1 MSKYILL
8 TGFLLLLPLIAL
20 ASELTDRGDQAYQT
34 EHYSDAIALYLEAM
48 ERDGT
53 SSDLYYNLGNAYY
66 RSGQIADAILS
77 YERALRLDP
86 TNSEARA
93 NLAFVNERIVDK
105 KGESGSFLSNAVTS
119 VVNKSSS
126 NGWAYLALTFFIIAA
141 AGVAAYLFFDS
152 VLIRKTGFF
161 GGIIA
166 AILFVIC
173 LIFSINA
180 KSLAED
186 TSDAVIT
193 AETSVLST
201 VPRAPMTREEEA
213 LLLHKGTR
221 VKILRSMPLPGDST
235 QVWHEVAVDNNNR
248 AWINNDDIARIIEK

>member
-161 GGIIA
+161 GGLIA

-173 LIFSINA
+173 LVFSINA
-180 KSLAED
+180 KSLAE
-186 TSDAVIT
+186 
-193 AETSVLST
+193 ETSVLST